1 MVERRCS
8 ATRAD
13 GQPCQARAVP
23 DADLCFA
30 HHPDYRTRHKA
41 GQRKGGR
48 AKSTQAR
55 AARQWAAVGREI
67 EPSDLPAMLRA
78 AIAAVWEGRLEPSQA
93 SAIATLAKT
102 SVAITNEIE
111 LEERIAALEQAAGIE
126 QTSRSLRRIA

>member
-1 MVERRCS
+1 
-8 ATRAD
+8 
-13 GQPCQARAVP
+13 
-23 DADLCFA
+23 
-30 HHPDYRTRHKA
+30 
-41 GQRKGGR
+41 
-48 AKSTQAR
+48 
-55 AARQWAAVGREI
+55 VGREI